1 MKAKKDNKVYQITN
15 VDKQRY
21 LSEGYDIYNDDGEIA
36 EYSPKK
42 KIPYNEYIKLLKEI
56 ASLREKIKEL
66 EVGNQEPEGI
76 KELKTTPETVAKST
90 EKKTGKKAE
99 G

>member
-1 MKAKKDNKVYQITN
+1 MKAKKGNKVYRITEDN
-15 VDKQRY
+15 KRRY
-21 LSEGYDIYNDDGEIA
+21 LEEGFDIYDDDGEVL
-36 EYSPKK
+36 EYSPQKK
-42 KIPYNEYIKLLKEI
+42 VLYSDYVRATKEI

-66 EVGNQEPEGI
+66 EAGNQEPEGI
-76 KELKTTPETVAKST
+76 KELETTPETVAKST

>member
-1 MKAKKDNKVYQITN
+1 MKAKKDNKVYQITD

-42 KIPYNEYIKLLKEI
+42 KIPYNEYIKLQKENENLHKRI
-56 ASLREKIKEL
+56 AEL
-66 EVGNQEPEGI
+66 EAQKPEQ
-76 KELKTTPETVAKST
+76 KAN
-90 EKKTGKKAE
+90 KKAGE
-99 G
+99 